1 MIATRTEYN
10 GRPTLTLKRFE
21 DEKYPFSFGV
31 EKAQRILESL
41 DEIKKFVDDH
51 ISPVPATPATPK
63 PQKEQPSA
71 PTAYSPTD
79 NSDDLPF

>member
-41 DEIKKFVDDH
+41 DEIKKFVNDH
-51 ISPVPATPATPK
+51 SSPDNAAPKKTKATYQPA
-63 PQKEQPSA
+63 A
-71 PTAYSPTD
+71 PTAYSPTE